1 MLSNPWLLRVIAIFA
16 LLCLN
21 TGASASSKESSSGSA
36 ATVTTPL
43 DPITVNLASFD
54 RYLQISITLQ
64 VAKPEVIERVKAV
77 MPMVRHNL
85 IMLLSA
91 KESAQIQT
99 PTGKTELIDEIK
111 SRLNNSVLEV
121 KEHDGVTDIF
131 FVNFVIQ

>member
-1 MLSNPWLLRVIAIFA
+1 MISHSWLLRIFTVAA
-16 LLCLN
+16 LL
-21 TGASASSKESSSGSA
+21 ASPVLVQASSKESASGSA
-36 ATVTTPL
+36 AAVTTPL
-43 DPITVNLASFD
+43 EPITVNLASFD

-64 VAKPEVIERVKAV
+64 VAKPEVIDKVKAV

-99 PTGKTELIDEIK
+99 PAGKTELIDEIK
-111 SRLNNSVLEV
+111 SRLNNTVLDV
-121 KEHDGVTDIF
+121 KERDGVTDVF

>member
-1 MLSNPWLLRVIAIFA
+1 MFSQTWLFRIILLFA
-16 LLCLN
+16 L
-21 TGASASSKESSSGSA
+21 ASTQHTTFASSKESASGSA
-36 ATVTTPL
+36 ASVTTPL

-64 VAKPEVIERVKAV
+64 LAKPEVVEKIKAV

-91 KESAQIQT
+91 KESAQIQS
-99 PTGKTELIDEIK
+99 PAGKTELIDEIK
-111 SRLNNSVLEV
+111 TRLNNSVLDV
-121 KEHDGVTDIF
+121 KERDGITDIF

>member
-1 MLSNPWLLRVIAIFA
+1 MFSQTWLFRIILLFA
-16 LLCLN
+16 L
-21 TGASASSKESSSGSA
+21 ASAQLSAIAASKESASGSA
-36 ATVTTPL
+36 ASVTTPL

-64 VAKPEVIERVKAV
+64 LAKPEVIEKIKAV

-91 KESAQIQT
+91 KESAQIQS
-99 PTGKTELIDEIK
+99 PAGKTELIDEIK
-111 SRLNNSVLEV
+111 TRLNNSVLDV
-121 KEHDGVTDIF
+121 KERDGITDIF